1 MAYSFKKLSEVDK
14 VEEIT
19 DTTSVY
25 VEVNGETKRVAKDKV
40 GGASGVIVEL
50 GLVDNSAEVN
60 AVATDNTAP
69 SYTLTGL
76 DQNYDFIYDALLKGA
91 SVYLHLVPNTTSVN
105 NANVAVTLVQKPSYT
120 PIEEYALVTAW
131 ILDTINGLAL
141 KANFI
146 NYNDESVFIFPN
158 GSHNNP
164 SSGK

>member
-1 MAYSFKKLSEVDK
+1 MAYNFKKLSEVDK

-50 GLVDNSAEVN
+50 GLVDNNAEVN
-60 AVATDNTAP
+60 AVEAYSVVP

-105 NANVAVTLVQKPSYT
+105 NATVAVAVQKPSYT

-131 ILDTINGLAL
+131 TLDTINGLAL